1 MRYRACIAGVLCL
14 AVLPGVASGAEYR
27 VLSSWDQN
35 YPVRPKFLEVFLKN
49 VETASKG
56 DIKFI
61 ISGPETV
68 PPFEQLQPV
77 SSGVFQLLLT
87 HGAYHIGQTA
97 YLQTVEAL
105 GGDLKAWREA
115 GVREMID
122 NHYQKYN
129 LKLVALGQTP
139 ERSALQIILRQ
150 PIGPSGDL
158 AGRKMR
164 GTQTF
169 TGVFSFLGAS
179 PVVLPPSEIYTALEK
194 GVVDGAGWPV
204 LGVLDYRWYEV
215 AKYLARPTFGM
226 LAYPIFFNLDAW
238 KKLSDQQKQIFLDE
252 GRKAEDSFFPEW
264 TKLADEEAAK
274 LAERGVQI
282 TYVGAE
288 KKDGLNKALVD
299 GLFELGMKKEP
310 KDIRACLQLGRLCRR
325 TEQNQTWNV
334 VL

>member
-1 MRYRACIAGVLCL
+1 MRYRDCIAAVFCL

-27 VLSSWDQN
+27 VLSSWDQT

-87 HGAYHIGQTA
+87 HGAYHIGQTP
-97 YLQTVEAL
+97 YLLAVEAL
-105 GGDLKAWREA
+105 GGDLKAWRDA

-122 NHYQKYN
+122 NHYQKLG

-150 PIGPSGDL
+150 PVGPSGDL
-158 AGRKMR
+158 QGRKIR

-169 TGVFSFLGAS
+169 TGVFAFLGAS
-179 PVVLPPSEIYTALEK
+179 PVVLPPSEIYTSLEK

-215 AKYLARPTFGM
+215 AKYLVRPTFGM
-226 LAYPIFFNLDAW
+226 LTYPIFFNLEAW
-238 KKLSDQQKQIFLDE
+238 KKLRDQQKQIFLEE
-252 GRKAEDSFFPEW
+252 GRKAEDGFFPEW
-264 TKLADEEAAK
+264 TKLADDEAGK

-299 GLFELGMKKEP
+299 TLF
-310 KDIRACLQLGRLCRR
+310 QLGIQYNAKDVGELREFAKAKGLY
-325 TEQNQTWNV
+325 
-334 VL
+334 

>member
-1 MRYRACIAGVLCL
+1 MRHRAVSAVVFFL
-14 AVLPGVASGAEYR
+14 AVLPAVAFGAEFR
-27 VLSSWDQN
+27 VLSSWDQS

-87 HGAYHIGQTA
+87 HGAYHVGQTP
-97 YLQTVEAL
+97 YLLSIEAL
-105 GGDLKAWREA
+105 AGDLNQWREA
-115 GVREMID
+115 GVREMVD
-122 NHYQKYN
+122 RHYQKHG

-150 PIGPSGDL
+150 PVGSSGDL
-158 AGRKMR
+158 QGRKIR

-169 TGVFSFLGAS
+169 SGVFAFLGAS
-179 PVVLPPSEIYTALEK
+179 PVVLPPSEIYSALEK

-204 LGVLDYRWYEV
+204 LGVLDYRWFEV
-215 AKYLARPTFGM
+215 AKFFVRPTFGM
-226 LAYPIFFNLDAW
+226 LTYPIFFNRDAW
-238 KKLSDQQKQIFLDE
+238 NRLSDPQKQILLEE
-252 GRKAEDSFFPEW
+252 GRKIEDAFYPEW
-264 TKLADEEAAK
+264 TKLADDETAK
-274 LAERGVQI
+274 LTERGAQI
-282 TYVGAE
+282 TYVGSE

-299 GLFELGMKKEP
+299 TLFQLGMQYNP
-310 KDIRACLQLGRLCRR
+310 KDIGELREFAKAKGLY
-325 TEQNQTWNV
+325 
-334 VL
+334 

>member
-1 MRYRACIAGVLCL
+1 MRYRACIAAVVCL
-14 AVLPGVASGAEYR
+14 AVLPGIASSAEYR
-27 VLSSWDQN
+27 VLSSWDQT

-56 DIKFI
+56 DMKFI
-61 ISGPETV
+61 VSGPETV

-77 SSGVFQLLLT
+77 GSGVFQLLLT
-87 HGAYHIGQTA
+87 HGAYHTGQTP
-97 YLQTVEAL
+97 YLLAVEAL
-105 GGDLKAWREA
+105 GGDLKQWREA
-115 GVREMID
+115 GVREMVD
-122 NHYQKYN
+122 KHYQKHG

-139 ERSALQIILRQ
+139 EKSALQIILRQ

-158 AGRKMR
+158 QGRKIR

-169 TGVFSFLGAS
+169 SGVFSFLGAA

-215 AKYLARPTFGM
+215 AKYLVRPTFGM
-226 LAYPIFFNLDAW
+226 LTYPIFFNLGAW
-238 KKLSDQQKQIFLDE
+238 NRLTDQQKQILLDE
-252 GRKAEDSFFPEW
+252 GHKAEDSFFPEW

-274 LAERGVQI
+274 LTERGAQI
-282 TYVGAE
+282 TQVGNE

-299 GLFELGMKKEP
+299 TLFQLGMQYNA
-310 KDIRACLQLGRLCRR
+310 KDVGELREFAKAKGLY
-325 TEQNQTWNV
+325 
-334 VL
+334 

>member
-1 MRYRACIAGVLCL
+1 MRYRACIAAVFCL

-27 VLSSWDQN
+27 VLSSWDQT

-56 DIKFI
+56 DMKFI

-77 SSGVFQLLLT
+77 RSGVFQLLLT
-87 HGAYHIGQTA
+87 HGAYHIGQTP
-97 YLQTVEAL
+97 YLLAVEAL
-105 GGDLKAWREA
+105 GGDLKKWREA
-115 GVREMID
+115 GVREIVD
-122 NHYQKYN
+122 KHYQKSG

-158 AGRKMR
+158 QGRKIR

-215 AKYLARPTFGM
+215 AKYIVRPTFGM
-226 LAYPIFFNLDAW
+226 LTYPIFFNLDAW
-238 KKLSDQQKQIFLDE
+238 NRLSDQQKQILLGE
-252 GRKAEDSFFPEW
+252 GSKVEDLFFPEW

-274 LAERGVQI
+274 LAERGTQI
-282 TYVGAE
+282 TQVGNE

-299 GLFELGMKKEP
+299 TLFQLGMQYNA
-310 KDIRACLQLGRLCRR
+310 KDVGELREFAKAKGLY
-325 TEQNQTWNV
+325 
-334 VL
+334 

>member
-1 MRYRACIAGVLCL
+1 MRYRALVAGVLSL
-14 AVLPGVASGAEYR
+14 GLLPGVAFGAQYR
-27 VLSSWDQN
+27 VLSSWDQT
-35 YPVRPKFLEVFLKN
+35 YPVRPKFLEPFLKN

-56 DIKFI
+56 EITFI

-77 SSGVFQLLLT
+77 SSSVFQLLLT
-87 HGAYHIGQTA
+87 HGAYHIGQTP
-97 YLQTVEAL
+97 YLLAVEAL
-105 GGDLKAWREA
+105 RGDLNKWREA

-122 NHYQKYN
+122 NHYQKFG

-158 AGRKMR
+158 QGRKIR

-179 PVVLPPSEIYTALEK
+179 PVVLPPSEIYTSLEK

-215 AKYLARPTFGM
+215 AKYLVRPTFGM
-226 LAYPIFFNLDAW
+226 LTYPIFFNLDAW
-238 KKLSDQQKQIFLDE
+238 KKLPDQQKQIFLDE
-252 GRKAEDSFFPEW
+252 GRKAEDGFFPEW
-264 TKLADEEAAK
+264 TKLAEDEATT
-274 LAERGVQI
+274 LAERGVQ
-282 TYVGAE
+282 TTQVGAD

-299 GLFELGMKKEP
+299 TLF
-310 KDIRACLQLGRLCRR
+310 QLGTQYNAKDVGELRDFAKAKGLY
-325 TEQNQTWNV
+325 
-334 VL
+334 

>member
-1 MRYRACIAGVLCL
+1 MRYRALIAGIFSL
-14 AVLPGVASGAEYR
+14 AVLPGAAFGVEFR
-27 VLSSWDQN
+27 VLSSWDQT
-35 YPVRPKFLEVFLKN
+35 YPVRPRFLEVFLKN

-56 DIKFI
+56 DMKFT

-87 HGAYHIGQTA
+87 HGAYHIKQTP
-97 YLQTVEAL
+97 YLLAIEAL
-105 GGDLKAWREA
+105 SGDLTKWREA
-115 GVREMID
+115 GVREMVD
-122 NHYQKYN
+122 KHYQKRN

-139 ERSALQIILRQ
+139 EQSALQIILRQ

-158 AGRKMR
+158 QGRKIR

-169 TGVFSFLGAS
+169 SGVFAFLGAS

-215 AKYLARPTFGM
+215 AKYITRPTFGM
-226 LAYPIFFNLDAW
+226 LTYPIFFNLEAW
-238 KKLSDQQKQIFLDE
+238 NKLNDQQKQILLGE
-252 GRKAEDSFFPEW
+252 GRKVEDFFFPEW

-274 LAERGVQI
+274 LKEHGAQI
-282 TYVGAE
+282 TQVGTE

-299 GLFELGMKKEP
+299 TLFQLGMQYNA
-310 KDIRACLQLGRLCRR
+310 KDIGELREFAKAKGLY
-325 TEQNQTWNV
+325 
-334 VL
+334 

>member
-1 MRYRACIAGVLCL
+1 MRYRALIAAVFCL
-14 AVLPGVASGAEYR
+14 AILPGTAFGVEFR
-27 VLSSWDQN
+27 VLSSWDQT

-87 HGAYHIGQTA
+87 HGAYHIGQTP
-97 YLQTVEAL
+97 YLLAVEAL
-105 GGDLKAWREA
+105 GGDLNKWREA
-115 GVREMID
+115 GIREMVD
-122 NHYQKYN
+122 NHYQKIG

-139 ERSALQIILRQ
+139 EQSALQIILRQ

-158 AGRKMR
+158 QGRKIR

-179 PVVLPPSEIYTALEK
+179 PVVLPPSEIYTSLEK

-215 AKYLARPTFGM
+215 AKYLVRPTFGM
-226 LAYPIFFNLDAW
+226 LAYPIFFNLEAW
-238 KKLSDQQKQIFLDE
+238 KKLNDQQKQIFLDE
-252 GRKAEDSFFPEW
+252 GRKAEDAFFPEW
-264 TKLADEEAAK
+264 TKLADDEAAK
-274 LAERGVQI
+274 LAERGVRI
-282 TYVGAE
+282 TQVGVE

-299 GLFELGMKKEP
+299 TLFQLGMQYNA
-310 KDIRACLQLGRLCRR
+310 KDVGELREFAKAKGLY
-325 TEQNQTWNV
+325 
-334 VL
+334 

>member
-1 MRYRACIAGVLCL
+1 MRYRALVAGVLSL
-14 AVLPGVASGAEYR
+14 GLLPGVALGAQYR
-27 VLSSWDQN
+27 VLSSWDQT
-35 YPVRPKFLEVFLKN
+35 YPVRPKFMEPFLKN

-56 DIKFI
+56 EITFI

-87 HGAYHIGQTA
+87 HGAYHIGQTP
-97 YLQTVEAL
+97 YLLAVEAL
-105 GGDLKAWREA
+105 RGDLNKWREA

-122 NHYQKYN
+122 NHYQKFG

-158 AGRKMR
+158 QGRKIR

-179 PVVLPPSEIYTALEK
+179 PVVLPPSEIYTSLEK

-215 AKYLARPTFGM
+215 AKYLVRPTFGM
-226 LAYPIFFNLDAW
+226 LTYPIFFNLDAW
-238 KKLSDQQKQIFLDE
+238 KKLPDQQKQIFLDE
-252 GRKAEDSFFPEW
+252 GRKAEDGFFPEW
-264 TKLADEEAAK
+264 TKLAEDEATT
-274 LAERGVQI
+274 LAERGVQ
-282 TYVGAE
+282 TTQVGAD

-299 GLFELGMKKEP
+299 TLFQLGMQYNA
-310 KDIRACLQLGRLCRR
+310 KDVGELRDFAKAKGLY
-325 TEQNQTWNV
+325 
-334 VL
+334 